1 MMSGVNKAFR
11 HRYWI
16 IVVPPGSWSRRPI
29 NQRTRRARW
38 QAAIQVRGRL
48 EHKMLSAPKLPEA
61 TALRAHAI
69 MLRAVAQASEKLLDR
84 PFVTRLRPLRS
95 DSSHFHARGRE
106 TSTLVEFSQECAIQ
120 VEPCESRPRTMI
132 PTLRTVTGPFLARFW
147 RGDLTHL
154 PSARLGRAGG
164 LTSLD
169 QIELLP

>member
-11 HRYWI
+11 HHYWI
-16 IVVPPGSWSRRPI
+16 IPVPPGSWSRRPI
-29 NQRTRRARW
+29 NQLTRRARW

-48 EHKMLSAPKLPEA
+48 EHKMLYAPKLPEA

-84 PFVTRLRPLRS
+84 PFVTRLRPWRS

-132 PTLRTVTGPFLARFW
+132 PTLRTVTGPFLARF
-147 RGDLTHL
+147 
-154 PSARLGRAGG
+154 
-164 LTSLD
+164 
-169 QIELLP
+169 